1 MEDRKKFTYRYD
13 DETEKL
19 LTEGLKKFNL
29 SSLNK
34 LIDKLIVDALVRFP
48 QDQKEMK
55 QEIKDLQDV
64 FKKCQGEK
72 EQIEIHLTRLK
83 TAIKRDIENKEI
95 INKLIQ
101 ESSKYF
107 NYGTKSKMSKMWR
120 SKN

>member
-13 DETEKL
+13 EETEKL
-19 LTEGLKKFNL
+19 LTAGLNRFNL

-55 QEIKDLQDV
+55 EKIAALQESLN
-64 FKKCQGEK
+64 KCQVEK

-83 TAIKRDIENKEI
+83 AALKRDIENKETI
-95 INKLIQ
+95 KKLIQ
-101 ESSKYF
+101 EP
-107 NYGTKSKMSKMWR
+107 
-120 SKN
+120 

>member
-48 QDQKEMK
+48 EQQKEMK
-55 QEIKDLQDV
+55 EKLTDLQDS
-64 FKKCQGEK
+64 FKKCQVEK
-72 EQIEIHLTRLK
+72 KQIEIHLTGLK
-83 TAIKRDIENKEI
+83 AALKRDIENKETI
-95 INKLIQ
+95 KKLIQ
-101 ESSKYF
+101 EP
-107 NYGTKSKMSKMWR
+107 G
-120 SKN
+120 